1 MLPHQSVWFLLYHA
15 VLGSSKTL
23 KRARAAG
30 RGCGCLLKLHWL
42 SLREPKVVR
51 SFQLRVGACREVED
65 MLKYN
70 RRWESSSGRMADSG
84 SASPGSNPGL
94 PALLKR
100 VLPGSPDEK
109 RDWWAIGGHSRRNGV
124 GLCPAPLSCIDGGVQ
139 VPRAEDQG
147 YKGRSLLETG
157 CPASEGERAL
167 RAEFSPWRG
176 LGPPQPGASS
186 SGRRLSLQAKRG
198 EGAPWWLG
206 DAFCGE
212 CERDRPEEGGRDG
225 RDSQD
230 ST

>member
-1 MLPHQSVWFLLYHA
+1 
-15 VLGSSKTL
+15 
-23 KRARAAG
+23 
-30 RGCGCLLKLHWL
+30 
-42 SLREPKVVR
+42 
-51 SFQLRVGACREVED
+51 

-84 SASPGSNPGL
+84 YASPGSHPGL

-124 GLCPAPLSCIDGGVQ
+124 GLCPAPLFLYKWWCEQ
-139 VPRAEDQG
+139 VPRAEAQG
-147 YKGRSLLETG
+147 YKGRSLSKTG

-176 LGPPQPGASS
+176 LGPPQPGASN
-186 SGRRLSLQAKRG
+186 SGRRVSLQAKRG